1 MADSGQVL
9 QLLRA
14 LKAPR
19 TVLKEKK
26 KNGLVLLGGK
36 TRILCEKDSIKWSSV
51 LEQLG
56 F

>member
-19 TVLKEKK
+19 TVLKEK